1 MVQKPIAKSFLTEK
15 DRWEALKKRP
25 GVTILSTAKKEQ
37 GRLIVARKV
46 SPEYQAAVATHWVW
60 SRPTPEYPYT
70 GSNKFY
76 REFRRDS
83 LVRNCII
90 ANAFYPTAK
99 GFETV
104 LELADPGDLSEEQ
117 IAAQLEQYQNVKD
130 EIDALNKAVNLDHV
144 LFVAQ
149 IKRSIYG
156 KAGFEI
162 VLDKKG
168 VPTQLLPLDSTQ
180 LEPELDG
187 DWNLAG
193 FEYDRQSGFYK
204 PEQVL
209 YFVNLSLEADQEG
222 LSDIEPVLTMCETRQ
237 QILATDLKETAEKL
251 WAPTVILTVDVSG
264 LSDADAQKAIDQ
276 VITGIEPGKN
286 IAMSQ
291 KVTATPVDLK
301 SDIPGLIQSL
311 EYLDFEIIGNFR
323 VPKFLIGREKQVNR
337 ATAYAELEAYR
348 DGKVAD
354 VQRHLRREIENQW
367 YDRQVRRILDLVDPK
382 KPLPVLVKHRWNPI
396 SVMDF
401 AEMADAVSK
410 LYDSGIGIID
420 RKKGYELLDFDPAEL
435 EEKGG

>member
-1 MVQKPIAKSFLTEK
+1 M
-15 DRWEALKKRP
+15 
-25 GVTILSTAKKEQ
+25 AKKVPP
-37 GRLIVARKV
+37 G
-46 SPEYQAAVATHWVW
+46 YQAAVATHWIW

-104 LELADPGDLSEEQ
+104 LELADPGGLSEEQ
-117 IAAQLEQYQNVKD
+117 IAAQLEQYRSVKD
-130 EIDALNKAVNLDHV
+130 EIDSLNKAVNLDHV

-156 KAGFEI
+156 RAGFEI

-187 DWNLAG
+187 DWSLTG
-193 FEYDRQSGFYK
+193 FEYNGQSGFYK

-209 YFVNLSLEADQEG
+209 YFANLSLEADQEG

-354 VQRHLRREIENQW
+354 VQRLLRREIENQW
-367 YDRQVRRILDLVDPK
+367 YDRQVRRILGLLDPK

-396 SVMDF
+396 SVADF
-401 AEMADAVSK
+401 YQQAQAVSQ
-410 LYDSGIGIID
+410 LWGNLGQGPLGGNL
-420 RKKGYELLDFDPAEL
+420 KKVYELMGWDPSEL
-435 EEKGG
+435 EGEK